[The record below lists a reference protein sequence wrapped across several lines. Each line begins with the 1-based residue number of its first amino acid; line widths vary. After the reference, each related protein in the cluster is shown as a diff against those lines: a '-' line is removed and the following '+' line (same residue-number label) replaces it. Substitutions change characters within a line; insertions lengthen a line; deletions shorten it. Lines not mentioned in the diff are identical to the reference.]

1 MRLSQLQKGERA
13 IIKAILASPELK
25 QRLYSFGVI
34 RGEELE
40 VRGHSLAKQTIE
52 IDIDGTL
59 IALRRDEADKID
71 VEKIE
76 DIATKV
82 VS

>member
-1 MRLSQLQKGERA
+1 MRLSQLQKGEKG
-13 IIKAILASPELK
+13 IIKSILADPELK
-25 QRLYSFGVI
+25 QRLYSFGII

-40 VRGHSLAKQTIE
+40 MKEHSLAKQTIE

-59 IALRRDEADKID
+59 IALRKEEADKIE
-71 VEKIE
+71 VEK
-76 DIATKV
+76 